1 MVDSDI
7 LIQGARE
14 HNLRDVSLVLPR
26 NRLICFTGVS
36 GSGKSSLAFD
46 TLYAEGQRRYVES
59 LSSFAR
65 QFLGQM
71 PKPDVDLISGLSPSI
86 SISQKSSGTNPRSTV
101 GTITEIYDYLRVL
114 FARVGKGHCPEC
126 HRPITAQT
134 QDQII
139 DRVGLLAAGTRFL
152 VLAPLIRGQ
161 KGEYRD
167 LFVDLLKQGFVRA
180 RVDGRVVRLTD
191 DLRLDRQM
199 RHNIEVVVDRL
210 VAGAKIRSRLAEA
223 VELALRLGEGN
234 LIVAADDEGE
244 GKKEPPTARKGEDD
258 DAEAPPSADPRRRQ
272 GEVSSSDIALSAHY
286 ACTHCQKSFE
296 PPSPQLFSFNSPQGM
311 CPECSGLGQIYSFDP
326 QRLIPEPTRSF
337 QQGCVELLGK
347 WRDMGRWKRHIFRGV
362 ADTLERKY
370 GLPPG
375 SVLETAWEEL
385 DERVQHA
392 LLWGTGE
399 DHITFTWRSGTSGY
413 KWGGPFEG
421 IIPKLL
427 AQYRNT
433 RSRPQR
439 RQLEKYMRILG
450 CGRCEGR
457 RLNAQACAVTLTT
470 AAKLAA
476 PAEQSLPE
484 VCGLAVSDAAEF
496 FSALE
501 LDATGATIAAEALK
515 EIRTRL
521 QFLKNV
527 GLEYLTLDRTAP
539 TLSGGEMQRIRL
551 AGQIGCGLVGVLYI
565 LDEPSIG
572 LHPRDNDKLLETL
585 GQLRDQGNTVVV
597 VEHDEDTMRA
607 ADHIVDF
614 GPGPGIRGGRVVASG
629 SLAEVTAA
637 EESLTGGYLAGRLKI
652 DVPPQRRKRD
662 NGHGQLVIRGARH
675 NNLKNIDV
683 EIPLGLCVCVTGVSG
698 SGKSSLVNDILS
710 EALHRDLNAGISNP
724 GEFDKIEGIEHLDK
738 MIAIDQSPI
747 GRTPRSNPATYIK
760 VFDEIRRLYTQLPEA
775 KAKGFE
781 PGRFSFNVS
790 GGRCEACEGNGSTKL
805 EMDFLADIWV
815 TCPVCE
821 GHRFNRETLQV
832 RYKGKSIAEVL
843 EMDVQE
849 ALGQFENI
857 PAIADKLRTLH
868 DVGLDYVKLGQPSP
882 TLSGGE
888 AQRIKLARELV
899 KKSTGRTLYLL
910 DEPTTGLHFADI
922 QLLLKVLHDFVEAGN
937 SVLVVEH
944 NTEVIKT
951 ADWVIDMGP
960 EGGAGGGR
968 IIATGTPEEVAQTEG
983 SFTGRVLKRW
993 LDREVDRDVDR
1004 DLNRDNGRDK
1014 RAGTLRRRPGERV
1027 QSAVPKTAQRV
1038 ELAQAIKVRGAR
1050 QHNLKGIDVEIPRD
1064 MMTVCCGPSGSGKT
1078 SLAMDTIY
1086 AEGQRRY
1093 VESLSSYARQF
1104 VDKMQKPRLDHIEGL
1119 SPAIC
1124 IEQKHAGHSPRS
1136 TVGTVTE
1143 IYDYLR
1149 ILVSRLGQP
1158 HCPAC
1163 DLPVGTQTADEIID
1177 KIMQRPAGTRLYL
1190 MAPLEIDVGDKY
1202 EALWEELRAGGYV
1215 RVRIDGQTH
1224 ALDQMPQ
1231 IDRRRKHRIEVVI
1244 DRVVIHGNH
1253 EAAEG
1258 GRRSGARSR
1267 VAESVENALAKG
1279 RGVMHVTEPRD
1290 EMPEPN
1296 WPVEVHS
1303 QHFACQK
1310 CGRSFEPL
1318 SPHNFSFNSPLGW
1331 CPACEGLGLQTG
1343 TNPAALLR
1351 DPKLTLAQG
1360 AVGLWPGAS
1369 NRLFGLMLESF
1380 SRGTGIPID
1389 VPYDQLGGKHRRLI
1403 MHGTGEQWFDVRWSP
1418 APASRKPEKVGT
1430 SSAGKPEQHIF
1441 RFQFKGLY
1449 PALEEASRI
1458 SPSFR
1463 GRLEHLVDEV
1473 DCTVCGGSR
1482 LRDDAAAVR
1491 FRGRMIDEICRQPL
1505 GKMLADFIA
1514 WKPTTTERKI
1524 AGEVYREICNR
1535 TQFLVDVGLDYLTL
1549 ARPAP
1554 SLSGGE
1560 MQRIRLAAQVGS
1572 GLCGVL
1578 YVLDEPTIGLHPRD
1592 NTRLLTALKRL
1603 RDLGNTLLLVEHDRE
1618 VIASADKLLD
1628 FGPGAGRHG
1637 GQIVAQ
1643 GSPAEVGTRRGSV
1656 TGPYL
1661 TGKKAI
1667 PVPTNRRMAAVH
1679 GAGSNGESARRG
1691 PGSKGGD
1698 KKTKVGR
1705 KLAPSG
1711 SKAGSEGAAA
1721 HSSWL
1726 EICGARHNNL
1736 KNVDVK
1742 IPLGTFTVVTG
1753 PSGSGKSSLVE
1764 DVLYA
1769 SLART
1774 LHRAK
1779 TFPGAHDS
1787 MRGIEQ
1793 INKVIR
1799 VDQQPLGQTPSSN
1812 PATFTGAFDLIRA
1825 LFAQLPEAKLRGY
1838 QPRRF
1843 SFNVAGGRCEKCEGN
1858 GQLRIEM
1865 HFLPDVWVECDTC
1878 HGHRYN
1884 EETLAVR
1891 FHGKSIAEV
1900 LEMPC
1905 GEAVELFKSI
1915 PKIRRI
1921 MQTLCDVGLDY
1932 ITLGQSAPTLS
1943 GGEAQRVKLAAELSR
1958 PDTGNTLYLLDEPTT
1973 GLHFDDLAKLLD
1985 VLNRLVELG
1994 NTVVVIEH
2002 NLDVIKTADWVI
2014 EMGPEAGDEGGY
2026 VVVAGTPEDVVAHAE
2041 RKEAE
2046 GEKAKKKAGKPESA
2060 KASSSSTLHPS
2071 SAVPHPSSLRS
2082 HTGEAL
2088 APVLAA
2094 GPLEPRKGFDFSAA
2108 EALRDGDRDIA
2119 EVGQDARMPWEIDGR
2134 HWHTVARVG
2143 RNGKPCHWEGRIL
2156 ADVIDRIENHSKN
2169 HDQGQLFSET
2179 DWNSRSVVEIR
2190 AAKKSDGW
2198 FFHAITGE
2206 EWLLKIKIRTAK
2218 NTFSRDELVRRLDL
2232 KPLNDMPDLPLYG
2245 TEPRVKLQ
2253 TLRGPW
2259 QEIELRVH
2267 NYAEIDRP
2275 EFWRFIDQAVGGF
2288 GKYSKQAAETTDI
2301 LQPWKQ
2307 LGRKWHFARRGF
2319 PLGGKVEWDMEVLEE
2334 LVEMLSETAPYGQ
2347 FLWNNKQVVPL
2358 YVPEQRDP
2366 WAAVQTK
2373 KLDAVYLHLS
2383 GPKGRFAQGRIT
2395 GLGFDSQ
2402 VDGGKNGMDVLR
2414 IKFRSAEDLRRGDL
2428 PSFLKEH
2435 LAALEKKG

>member
-1 MVDSDI
+1 MADSDI

-14 HNLRDVSLVLPR
+14 HNLREVSLVLPR

-71 PKPDVDLISGLSPSI
+71 PKPDVDLIAGLSPSI

-126 HRPITAQT
+126 RRPITAQT
-134 QDQII
+134 REQII
-139 DRVGLLAAGTRFL
+139 DRISLLPAGTRL
-152 VLAPLIRGQ
+152 LILAPLIRGQ

-167 LFVDLLKQGFVRA
+167 LFEDLLKQGFVRA
-180 RVDGRVVRLTD
+180 RVDGRVVRMTD

-210 VAGAKIRSRLAEA
+210 IVGPSGRPRLAEA
-223 VELALRLGEGN
+223 VESALQLGEGN
-234 LIVAADDEGE
+234 LVIAVDDEAGD
-244 GKKEPPTARKGEDD
+244 GKKSQRSLPREASDE
-258 DAEAPPSADPRRRQ
+258 DAEASSDHSRGENPPSDL
-272 GEVSSSDIALSAHY
+272 SLSAHY

-311 CPECSGLGQIYSFDP
+311 CPECSGLGHIYSFDP
-326 QRLIPEPTRSF
+326 QRLVPDSSRSF

-347 WRDMGRWKRHIFRGV
+347 WREMGRWKRHIYRGV
-362 ADTLERKY
+362 AETLERKY
-370 GLPPG
+370 GLVPG
-375 SVLETAWEEL
+375 AVLETAWEEV
-385 DERVQHA
+385 DERARRA
-392 LLWGTGE
+392 LLWGTGDE
-399 DHITFTWRSGTSGY
+399 HITFTWRGGASGY

-450 CGRCEGR
+450 CGRCHGE
-457 RLNAQACAVTLTT
+457 RLNPQACAVTITT
-470 AAKLAA
+470 AATLQDRR
-476 PAEQSLPE
+476 ERSLPG
-484 VCGLAVSDAAEF
+484 VCQLSVSGAAEF

-501 LDATGATIAAEALK
+501 LDVTGTAIAAEALK
-515 EIRTRL
+515 EIRSRL

-527 GLEYLTLDRTAP
+527 GLEYLSLDRTAP

-585 GQLRDQGNTVVV
+585 AQLRDQGNTVVV

-614 GPGPGIRGGRVVASG
+614 GPGPGVRGGRVVAAG
-629 SLAEVTAA
+629 SLAHVIATD
-637 EESLTGGYLAGRLKI
+637 ESLTGAYLSGR
-652 DVPPQRRKRD
+652 RRIEIPSVRRSRN
-662 NGHGQLVIRGARH
+662 NGHGRLIVRGARQ

-683 EIPLGLCVCVTGVSG
+683 EIPLGVFVCVTGVSG
-698 SGKSSLVNDILS
+698 SGKSSLVSDILV
-710 EALHRDLNAGISNP
+710 EVLHRDLNAGIGNP
-724 GEFDKIEGIEHLDK
+724 GEFDKIEGIEYLDK

-760 VFDEIRRLYTQLPEA
+760 VFDEIRRLYAQLPEA

-790 GGRCEACEGNGSTKL
+790 GGRCEACEGNGSTRL

-849 ALGQFENI
+849 ALTHFENI
-857 PAIADKLRTLH
+857 PAIADRLRTLH
-868 DVGLDYVKLGQPSP
+868 EVGLDYVKLGQPSP

-922 QLLLKVLHDFVEAGN
+922 QLLLKVLHGFVEAGN
-937 SVLVVEH
+937 TVLVVEH

-951 ADWVIDMGP
+951 ADWVIDLGP

-968 IIATGTPEEVAQTEG
+968 IIATGTPEEVAVNAD
-983 SFTGRVLKRW
+983 SFTGQVLQRW
-993 LDREVDRDVDR
+993 LRDPARATGDDRYNGPRR
-1004 DLNRDNGRDK
+1004 APPADNGSGSLK
-1014 RAGTLRRRPGERV
+1014 SAPRA
-1027 QSAVPKTAQRV
+1027 
-1038 ELAQAIKVRGAR
+1038 ELAKAIKVRGAR
-1050 QHNLKGIDVEIPRD
+1050 EHNLKGMDVEIPRD
-1064 MMTVCCGPSGSGKT
+1064 KMTVCCGPSGSGKT

-1119 SPAIC
+1119 SPAIA

-1149 ILVSRLGQP
+1149 VMVSRLGQP
-1158 HCPAC
+1158 YCPGC

-1177 KIMQRPAGTRLYL
+1177 KLMQRPAGTRLYL
-1190 MAPLEIDVGDKY
+1190 MAPLEIEVGDKY
-1202 EALWEELRAGGYV
+1202 ETLWEEMRAAGYV

-1224 ALDQMPQ
+1224 TLDKPPQ
-1231 IDRRRKHRIEVVI
+1231 IDRRRKHRVEVVI
-1244 DRVVIHGNH
+1244 DRVVVRPDG
-1253 EAAEG
+1253 
-1258 GRRSGARSR
+1258 RSR
-1267 VAESVENALAKG
+1267 IAGSVEIALAKG
-1279 RGVMHVTEPRD
+1279 RGVLQVVEPRD
-1290 EMPEPN
+1290 DIPESA
-1296 WPVEVHS
+1296 WPVEIHS
-1303 QHFACQK
+1303 QHFACQQ
-1310 CGRSFEPL
+1310 CGRSFELL
-1318 SPHNFSFNSPLGW
+1318 SPHNFSFNSSLGW
-1331 CPACEGLGLQTG
+1331 CPACEGLGVQTG

-1351 DPKLTLAQG
+1351 DPKLSLSQG
-1360 AVGLWPGAS
+1360 AVALWPGAS
-1369 NRLFGLMLESF
+1369 SRLFAGMLESF

-1403 MHGTGEQWFDVRWSP
+1403 MHGTGEQWFEVSP
-1418 APASRKPEKVGT
+1418 SQSVDQRRSRGDLP
-1430 SSAGKPEQHIF
+1430 IL
-1441 RFQFKGLY
+1441 RFQYKGLY
-1449 PALEEASRI
+1449 PALEEASRV
-1458 SPSFR
+1458 SPSLR

-1482 LRDDAAAVR
+1482 LRDDAAAMR
-1491 FRGRMIDEICRQPL
+1491 FRGRVIDEICRQPL
-1505 GKMLADFIA
+1505 GRMLADFLA
-1514 WKPTTTERKI
+1514 WKPSPKERQI

-1554 SLSGGE
+1554 TLSGGE

-1592 NTRLLTALKRL
+1592 NARLLAALKKL

-1618 VIASADKLLD
+1618 VIANADKLLD
-1628 FGPGAGRHG
+1628 FGPAAGRHG
-1637 GQIVAQ
+1637 GQIVAEGTPSQ
-1643 GSPAEVGTRRGSV
+1643 VGKRRGSV

-1661 TGKKAI
+1661 SGKKAI
-1667 PVPTNRRMAAVH
+1667 AVPTNRRMASGLA
-1679 GAGSNGESARRG
+1679 SADPELPGFAKKGRR
-1691 PGSKGGD
+1691 
-1698 KKTKVGR
+1698 KV
-1705 KLAPSG
+1705 LSPS
-1711 SKAGSEGAAA
+1711 SS
-1721 HSSWL
+1721 HSTWL

-1736 KNVDVK
+1736 KSINVK

-1764 DVLYA
+1764 DVLYT

-1779 TFPGAHDS
+1779 AFAGAHDS
-1787 MRGIEQ
+1787 IRGIEQ

-1799 VDQQPLGQTPSSN
+1799 VDQQSLGQTPSSN
-1812 PATFTGAFDLIRA
+1812 PATFTGVFDLIRT

-1843 SFNVAGGRCEKCEGN
+1843 SFNVPGGRCEKCEGN
-1858 GQLRIEM
+1858 GQLCIEM

-1878 HGHRYN
+1878 HGQRYN
-1884 EETLAVR
+1884 EETLSVR
-1891 FHGKSIAEV
+1891 YHGKSIAEV
-1900 LEMPC
+1900 LDMPC
-1905 GEAVELFKSI
+1905 GEAVQLFKNI

-1921 MQTLCDVGLDY
+1921 LQTLCDVGLDY
-1932 ITLGQSAPTLS
+1932 LTLGQPAPTLS

-1994 NTVVVIEH
+1994 NTVIVIEH
-2002 NLDVIKTADWVI
+2002 NLDVIKTADWVVD
-2014 EMGPEAGDEGGY
+2014 MGPEAGDEGGY
-2026 VVVAGTPEDVVAHAE
+2026 VVVAGTPEDVVAHAKQA
-2041 RKEAE
+2041 RNKNAT
-2046 GEKAKKKAGKPESA
+2046 G
-2060 KASSSSTLHPS
+2060 
-2071 SAVPHPSSLRS
+2071 SSLLIS
-2082 HTGEAL
+2082 YTGD
-2088 APVLAA
+2088 VLAKVLA
-2094 GPLEPRKGFDFSAA
+2094 DGPFEPRKRFNFAEA
-2108 EALRDGDRDIA
+2108 EALRTDDREIT
-2119 EVGQDARMPWEIDGR
+2119 EVGRDARMPWEIDGR

-2143 RNGKPCHWEGRIL
+2143 RNGKPCRWEGRIL
-2156 ADVIDRIENHSKN
+2156 SEVIDRIQNQS
-2169 HDQGQLFSET
+2169 DLFSET
-2179 DWNSRSVVEIR
+2179 DWNSRSVVEIC
-2190 AAKKSDGW
+2190 ASKKSDGW

-2206 EWLLKIKIRTAK
+2206 EWLLKMKFRTAR
-2218 NTFSRDELVRRLDL
+2218 NTFSRDELVRRLEL

-2245 TEPRVKLQ
+2245 NEPRVRLRS
-2253 TLRGPW
+2253 LRGPW

-2267 NYAEIDRP
+2267 SFSEIDRP
-2275 EFWRFIDQAVGGF
+2275 EFWSFIERAVGGF
-2288 GKYSKQAAETTDI
+2288 GKYSKQAQENTDI

-2319 PLGGKVEWDMEVLEE
+2319 PLGGQVDWEIEVLEE
-2334 LVEMLSETAPYGQ
+2334 LIELLNETAPYGQ
-2347 FLWNNKQVVPL
+2347 LLWNNKQVVPL
-2358 YVPEQRDP
+2358 YVPQQREA

-2373 KLDAVYLHLS
+2373 KLDAVYLHLT
-2383 GPKGRFAQGRIT
+2383 GPKGRFAQGRVT
-2395 GLGFDSQ
+2395 GLGFDAQ
-2402 VDGGKNGMDVLR
+2402 VNGEKTGMDVLR
-2414 IKFRSAEDLRRGDL
+2414 IKFRSTEDLRRGDL
-2428 PSFLKEH
+2428 AAFLKEH
-2435 LAALEKKG
+2435 LASLERRE

>member
-1 MVDSDI
+1 
-7 LIQGARE
+7 
-14 HNLRDVSLVLPR
+14 
-26 NRLICFTGVS
+26 
-36 GSGKSSLAFD
+36 
-46 TLYAEGQRRYVES
+46 
-59 LSSFAR
+59 
-65 QFLGQM
+65 
-71 PKPDVDLISGLSPSI
+71 
-86 SISQKSSGTNPRSTV
+86 
-101 GTITEIYDYLRVL
+101 
-114 FARVGKGHCPEC
+114 
-126 HRPITAQT
+126 
-134 QDQII
+134 
-139 DRVGLLAAGTRFL
+139 
-152 VLAPLIRGQ
+152 
-161 KGEYRD
+161 
-167 LFVDLLKQGFVRA
+167 
-180 RVDGRVVRLTD
+180 
-191 DLRLDRQM
+191 
-199 RHNIEVVVDRL
+199 
-210 VAGAKIRSRLAEA
+210 
-223 VELALRLGEGN
+223 
-234 LIVAADDEGE
+234 
-244 GKKEPPTARKGEDD
+244 
-258 DAEAPPSADPRRRQ
+258 
-272 GEVSSSDIALSAHY
+272 
-286 ACTHCQKSFE
+286 
-296 PPSPQLFSFNSPQGM
+296 
-311 CPECSGLGQIYSFDP
+311 
-326 QRLIPEPTRSF
+326 
-337 QQGCVELLGK
+337 
-347 WRDMGRWKRHIFRGV
+347 MGRWKRHIFRGV
-362 ADTLERKY
+362 ADTLERRY
-370 GLPPG
+370 GLAPG
-375 SVLETAWEEL
+375 SVLEMAWEEL
-385 DERVQHA
+385 DQRVQHA
-392 LLWGTGE
+392 LLWGTGDE
-399 DHITFTWRSGTSGY
+399 HITYTWRGGASGY
-413 KWGGPFEG
+413 KWGGTFEG

-427 AQYRNT
+427 SQYRNT

-439 RQLEKYMRILG
+439 RQLEKYMRILV
-450 CGRCEGR
+450 CGRCHGR
-457 RLNAQACAVTLTT
+457 RLNAQACAVTITT
-470 AAKLAA
+470 AADL
-476 PAEQSLPE
+476 PGTLREQSLPE
-484 VCGLAVSDAAEF
+484 VCQLSVSDAAAF
-496 FSALE
+496 FSALQ
-501 LDATGATIAAEALK
+501 LDATGTAIAAEALK
-515 EIRTRL
+515 EISSRL

-527 GLEYLTLDRTAP
+527 GLDYLTLGRTAP

-585 GQLRDQGNTVVV
+585 AQLRDQGNTVVV

-614 GPGPGIRGGRVVASG
+614 GPGPGVRGGRVIAAG
-629 SLAEVTAA
+629 SLAEVTGT
-637 EESLTGGYLAGRLKI
+637 EESLTGAYLSGRQRI
-652 DVPPQRRKRD
+652 EVPAIRRQGG
-662 NGHGQLVIRGARH
+662 NGRGSLTIRGARH
-675 NNLKNIDV
+675 NNLKNVDV
-683 EIPLGLCVCVTGVSG
+683 EIPLGVFVCVTGVSG
-698 SGKSSLVNDILS
+698 SGKSSLVNDILV
-710 EALHRDLNAGISNP
+710 EALNRDLNSGLGNP
-724 GEFDKIEGIEHLDK
+724 GEFDKLEGIEHLDK

-775 KAKGFE
+775 KTKGFE
-781 PGRFSFNVS
+781 PGRFSFNVR
-790 GGRCEACEGNGSTKL
+790 GGRCEACEGNGSTRL

-821 GHRFNRETLQV
+821 GHRFNRETLQI
-832 RYKGKSIAEVL
+832 RYKDKSIAEVL

-849 ALGQFENI
+849 ALTHFENI

-868 DVGLDYVKLGQPSP
+868 AVGLDYMKLGQPSP

-922 QLLLKVLHDFVEAGN
+922 QLLLKVLHGFVEAGN
-937 SVLVVEH
+937 TVLVVEH
-944 NTEVIKT
+944 NTEVVKT
-951 ADWVIDMGP
+951 ADWIIDLGP
-960 EGGAGGGR
+960 EGGEGGGR
-968 IIATGTPEEVAQTEG
+968 IIATGTPEQVAENPN

-993 LDREVDRDVDR
+993 LAGKMIDDASKVAEERKKSAS
-1004 DLNRDNGRDK
+1004 NGVSGLK
-1014 RAGTLRRRPGERV
+1014 SAPRA
-1027 QSAVPKTAQRV
+1027 
-1038 ELAQAIKVRGAR
+1038 ELAKAIKVRGAR
-1050 QHNLKGIDVEIPRD
+1050 QHNLKGIDVDVPRD
-1064 MMTVCCGPSGSGKT
+1064 QMTVCCGPSGSGKT

-1093 VESLSSYARQF
+1093 VESLSAYARQF

-1119 SPAIC
+1119 SPAIA

-1149 ILVSRLGQP
+1149 IIVSRLGQP
-1158 HCPAC
+1158 YCPSC

-1190 MAPLEIDVGDKY
+1190 MAPLEVEVGEKY
-1202 EALWEELRAGGYV
+1202 EALWEEMRAGGYV

-1224 ALDQMPQ
+1224 TLDHPPQ
-1231 IDRRRKHRIEVVI
+1231 IDRRRKHRVEMVI
-1244 DRVVIHGNH
+1244 DRVTVRPDG
-1253 EAAEG
+1253 
-1258 GRRSGARSR
+1258 RSR
-1267 VAESVENALAKG
+1267 IAGSVEIALAKG
-1279 RGVMHVTEPRD
+1279 RGVLHVTEPCD
-1290 EMPEPN
+1290 GVPEPS
-1296 WPVEVHS
+1296 WPVEIYS

-1318 SPHNFSFNSPLGW
+1318 SPHHFSFNSPLGW
-1331 CPACEGLGLQTG
+1331 CPACEGLGVQTG

-1369 NRLFGLMLESF
+1369 NRLFAQMLESF

-1403 MHGTGEQWFDVRWSP
+1403 MHGTGEQWFEVSLPLSSTAVRSTAKSGKTADSP
-1418 APASRKPEKVGT
+1418 NEAANST
-1430 SSAGKPEQHIF
+1430 SF

-1449 PALEEASRI
+1449 PALEEASRV
-1458 SPSFR
+1458 SPGLR

-1491 FRGRMIDEICRQPL
+1491 FRDRTIDEICRQPL
-1505 GKMLADFIA
+1505 GKMLADFLD
-1514 WKPTTTERKI
+1514 WKPTAVQRKI

-1554 SLSGGE
+1554 TLSGGE

-1592 NTRLLTALKRL
+1592 NARLLKALKRL

-1618 VIASADKLLD
+1618 IIANADKLLD
-1628 FGPGAGRHG
+1628 FGPGAGTHG
-1637 GQIVAQ
+1637 GQIVAE
-1643 GSPAEVGTRRGSV
+1643 GSPSQLSKSRGSV

-1661 TGKKAI
+1661 SGKKAI
-1667 PVPTNRRMAAVH
+1667 PVPTNRRMASSLPPRETERQPS
-1679 GAGSNGESARRG
+1679 SNGKASTAANGKRKNSSPTVRPSA
-1691 PGSKGGD
+1691 
-1698 KKTKVGR
+1698 
-1705 KLAPSG
+1705 L
-1711 SKAGSEGAAA
+1711 AA
-1721 HSSWL
+1721 HRSWL
-1726 EICGARHNNL
+1726 EIRGARHNNL
-1736 KNVDVK
+1736 KNIDVC

-1779 TFPGAHDS
+1779 TFAGAHDAII
-1787 MRGIEQ
+1787 GIEQ

-1812 PATFTGAFDLIRA
+1812 PATFTGAFDLIRT

-1843 SFNVAGGRCEKCEGN
+1843 SFNVPGGRCEKCEGN
-1858 GQLRIEM
+1858 GQLCIEM

-1878 HGHRYN
+1878 HGLRYN
-1884 EETLAVR
+1884 EETLSVR
-1891 FHGKSIAEV
+1891 YRGKSIADV
-1900 LEMPC
+1900 LNMPC
-1905 GEAVELFKSI
+1905 GEAVQLFTNI

-1921 MQTLCDVGLDY
+1921 LQTLCDVGLDY
-1932 ITLGQSAPTLS
+1932 LTLGQSAPTLS

-2014 EMGPEAGDEGGY
+2014 DMGPEAGDEGGY
-2026 VVVAGTPEDVVAHAE
+2026 IVAAGTPEDVVAHA
-2041 RKEAE
+2041 KQASLMHPN
-2046 GEKAKKKAGKPESA
+2046 GA
-2060 KASSSSTLHPS
+2060 KASDAIPRRAKSAKRTAKSELSRSPADKKQTLMASPNGE
-2071 SAVPHPSSLRS
+2071 PESLLRIS
-2082 HTGEAL
+2082 HTGNVL
-2088 APVLAA
+2088 AGVLAA
-2094 GPLEPRKGFDFSAA
+2094 GPHQVRKTYDFAAA
-2108 EALRDGDRDIA
+2108 EAEREDDRDIA

-2134 HWHTVARVG
+2134 HWHTAARVG
-2143 RNGKPCHWEGRIL
+2143 RNGNPCRWDGRIL
-2156 ADVIDRIENHSKN
+2156 GDVIDRIQNQSE
-2169 HDQGQLFSET
+2169 LFSEP
-2179 DWNSRSVVEIR
+2179 DWNTRSVVEVR
-2190 AAKKSDGW
+2190 AAKKADGW

-2206 EWLLKIKIRTAK
+2206 EWLLKMKFRTAR
-2218 NTFSRDELVRRLDL
+2218 NTFSRDDLVRRLDL

-2245 TEPRVKLQ
+2245 TEPRVKLRS
-2253 TLRGPW
+2253 LRGPW

-2267 NYAEIDRP
+2267 GYSEIDRP
-2275 EFWRFIDQAVGGF
+2275 EFWNFIDQAVRGF
-2288 GKYSKQAAETTDI
+2288 GKYSKQAQQQTDI

-2319 PLGGKVEWDMEVLEE
+2319 PLGGKVQWDMEVLEE
-2334 LVEMLSETAPYGQ
+2334 LIELLNETAPYGQ
-2347 FLWNNKQVVPL
+2347 LLWNNKQVVPL
-2358 YVPEQRDP
+2358 YVPQQQEA

-2373 KLDAVYLHLS
+2373 KLDAVYLHLT

-2395 GLGFDSQ
+2395 GLGFDSR
-2402 VDGGKNGMDVLR
+2402 VDGEKTGMDVLR
-2414 IKFRSAEDLRRGDL
+2414 IKFRSAEDLHRGDL
-2428 PSFLKEH
+2428 GAFLKEH
-2435 LAALEKKG
+2435 LAALEKQD